1 MDSLPS
7 GRTERFERW
16 VTRSFPDPLAYE
28 TVWQAMRDWTAQ
40 RCTDT
45 PDELWGLEHLPVYTL
60 GQAGQRSH
68 LHHTGTIPVVVT
80 DRGGQVTYHGPG
92 QAIVYCLV
100 DLRRR
105 ALGIRALVHH
115 LEEAVIALLESRQ
128 IPARRRAGAPGVY
141 VGEAKVAALGLR
153 VSQGRC
159 YHGVALNVAM
169 DLEPFAG
176 IDPCGLKDTPVTQTR
191 DLGVTETLPGLRA
204 ALMQKIRQ
212 QLDGEEGR

>member
-1 MDSLPS
+1 MNALPA
-7 GRTERFERW
+7 GREERFERW
-16 VTRSFPDPLAYE
+16 VTRSFPAPLAYE
-28 TVWQAMRDWTAQ
+28 IVWQAMRHWTAQ
-40 RCTDT
+40 RQADT

-60 GQAGQRSH
+60 GQAGQRSY
-68 LHHTGTIPVVVT
+68 LHHTGTIPVVET

-115 LEEAVIALLESRQ
+115 LEEAVISTLEPYQ
-128 IPARRRAGAPGVY
+128 IQARRRGGAPGVY

-153 VSQGRC
+153 VSQGCC

-169 DLEPFAG
+169 DLAPFSG
-176 IDPCGLKDTPVTQTR
+176 IDPCGLKGTPVTQAW
-191 DLGVTETLPGLRA
+191 DLRVTETLPNLRA

-212 QLDGEEGR
+212 QLDGEESQ